1 MSKLRSPRTSI
12 RKTIDGDEQRSQRRE
27 KSALRTLHAGRGLVE
42 LRRNPVVNW
51 SVPEEGAAAG
61 DETHATDADG
71 DVIGVETVGSDTTLM
86 ASSSSSSSSS
96 SSGGGSRKQNQHAVV
111 SDAELMQSMHSD
123 FVVLMTASATPFM
136 RGQAA
141 RRIRRKVTNHRSY
154 TTKDIRSEIGKI
166 PQLIP
171 ILVAAVGS
179 ESIELQSH
187 AIWLIYELA
196 QADEECA
203 RAFVHFHAVAVFLHI
218 AETSASSAPILHDQ
232 ALSTLVQ
239 ILDWPHANLFDVLRR
254 DRVLERIARMH
265 GPPEGSHEGSREEED
280 EAEEKVSSATAAT
293 ASSSSMADDPTVSRS
308 RNHQAHTAEARFL
321 SQFAAWAIYR
331 LAERIDSENAALLD
345 VTWTPM
351 MAYLQH
357 LPLDQNDALFSVL
370 LYLHHLLVIHDKVE
384 ASTLM
389 SGMMETPGLSQTV
402 LGLAK
407 HVHIDVSSYGIMCV
421 GLMLHL
427 ADEIQVQKMINQ
439 GVLQLVYALLQ
450 ETKPSPVTHQA
461 GTLSES
467 ASVALQKKKNKRL
480 STFQALNGITCSSPE
495 QVVQLIRTDLVPQM
509 IAVLAGTEP
518 YAARAAVIL
527 LLYDIARWGI
537 DTFVEYLVQQ
547 DAIRYFCMM
556 LQSPDAH
563 IQCACVRA
571 LRAIFDTK
579 EADANPYVAQ
589 AQAFKV
595 QEYLEAIS
603 SERIHHATEKADAL
617 ETEVDELLKTYFGR
631 DNYLHDDD
639 HDIDLALC
647 PNHPLLPSAVSTSSL
662 HVHTFSGAA
671 GSGPVAAHTQPASQA
686 EFNTFSF
693 SAHNP
698 RVTSSPLEFG
708 VPASAHQQNQTTQ
721 RGSADPHAM
730 D

>member
-1 MSKLRSPRTSI
+1 MSKLLSPRTSI
-12 RKTIDGDEQRSQRRE
+12 KKTIDGDEQRSQRRE
-27 KSALRTLHAGRGLVE
+27 KSALRTLHAGRGLLE

-51 SVPEEGAAAG
+51 SVPEEGAASRS
-61 DETHATDADG
+61 ETHATDADG
-71 DVIGVETVGSDTTLM
+71 DVISEETSGSDTTLM
-86 ASSSSSSSSS
+86 ASSSSSSSS
-96 SSGGGSRKQNQHAVV
+96 KQNQHATV

-123 FVVLMTASATPFM
+123 FVVLMTVSATPFM

-171 ILVAAVGS
+171 ILVAAAGS

-187 AIWLIYELA
+187 VIWLIYEMA
-196 QADEECA
+196 QADEGCA
-203 RAFVHFHAVAVFLHI
+203 RAFVHYQAVAMFLYL
-218 AETSASSAPILHDQ
+218 AERSVSSAPILHDQ

-254 DRVLERIARMH
+254 DRVLERIARMY
-265 GPPEGSHEGSREEED
+265 GPSAIEGADEPED
-280 EAEEKVSSATAAT
+280 ETEEKASSVAATAA
-293 ASSSSMADDPTVSRS
+293 ASSSMADDPTVSLS
-308 RNHQAHTAEARFL
+308 RNRTHATGARFL

-331 LAERIDSENAALLD
+331 LAERIDSEHATLLD
-345 VTWTPM
+345 VTWAPM
-351 MAYLQH
+351 MTYLQH
-357 LPLDQNDALFSVL
+357 LALDQNDALFSVL

-389 SGMMETPGLSQTV
+389 SGIMETPGLSQTI
-402 LGLAK
+402 LGLTK

-439 GVLQLVYALLQ
+439 GVLQLVDALLR
-450 ETKPSPVTHQA
+450 ETKPSPVAHHA

-495 QVVQLIRTDLVPQM
+495 QVVQLIRADLVPQM

-518 YAARAAVIL
+518 YAVRAAVIL

-571 LRAIFDTK
+571 LRAIFDSK
-579 EADANPYVAQ
+579 EPEANPYVAQ

-603 SERIHHATEKADAL
+603 SERIHHVNEKADAL

-639 HDIDLALC
+639 HDLALC
-647 PNHPLLPSAVSTSSL
+647 PNHPLLPSAVSPSSL
-662 HVHTFSGAA
+662 HVHPFSGAA
-671 GSGPVAAHTQPASQA
+671 GSGPVSAHTQPASQTA
-686 EFNTFSF
+686 FNTFAF

-698 RVTSSPLEFG
+698 HASSSPLEFG

-721 RGSADPHAM
+721 RESANPHAM